1 MMHPNP
7 ITKYESL
14 NPCKETFEQ
23 TPCFHITKHDI
34 TTPAFSKLVVIVRQ
48 FELFYFE

>member
-7 ITKYESL
+7 VTKYESL

-23 TPCFHITKHDI
+23 TPCFHITKHENTI
-34 TTPAFSKLVVIVRQ
+34 SAFSKLEVIIRQ
-48 FELFYFE
+48 FELVYSE

>member
-23 TPCFHITKHDI
+23 TPCFHITKHI